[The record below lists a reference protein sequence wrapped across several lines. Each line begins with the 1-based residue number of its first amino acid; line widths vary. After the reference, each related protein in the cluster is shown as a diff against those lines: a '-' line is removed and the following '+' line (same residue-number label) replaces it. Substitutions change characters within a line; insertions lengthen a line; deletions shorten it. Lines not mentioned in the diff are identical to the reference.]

1 MEENVNIQS
10 NNTDSAANNVALSVS
25 DYKYSLYYK
34 LHIDHPDELST
45 ISSLNELGANI
56 SFKTVSDYS
65 QYYSA
70 ILDNVNVN
78 SETKYR
84 YLEILLKREAYTE
97 NGYNIAESTVLHEV
111 EELYPHQYK
120 YCFVIDEYAPAD
132 FANKT
137 NAVKMLLGVR
147 TFYKDEYAD
156 FKYYIDCVEFDSPA
170 KEIQHISM
178 VLTDAD
184 ESVVNQPNHDDG
196 RTVQTVGHVIFH
208 IDNISVN
215 TIGQFINSDTD
226 NTLKRFYLNKSYN
239 ENGELI
245 ANTNQYG
252 SLGEDSKYNLYIYHH
267 ETGEVIIKN
276 GYTPKKIHVLDN
288 PIWGKI
294 CYQDSSLEI
303 YTDESILVNPIT
315 ADIVKW
321 YFDLSNSTHGIGAAG
336 GIRYGSTPEEEVK
349 EFYFDE
355 AITNNLTEEKYKA
368 IHICDDNQAI
378 TLPNQYTK
386 EDYDD
391 KGFSSNVFAED
402 VFGNI
407 DFSKLYY
414 ENGNVVVN
422 TNGEYLDR
430 YGNVLTENNYVYRT
444 LFFKFYVPSNRTGS
458 NYDIPLFRAVTHKP
472 ISSDSIGQTV
482 EFEIR
487 VSIDNSTV
495 LLRQSSND
503 TTTVLNA
510 KVNGNNYLKYD
521 IWYTM
526 LCVVNHGT
534 IKYINITNATDYSNN
549 SLPINKGIGILPGTE
564 NYVEGNN
571 SSKRIS
577 VDKTT
582 TMTINYTC
590 SGAGTNGEIGIVPIA
605 TAYQYTDNDVIVGSS
620 NTVYAD
626 SPIIIS
632 DGTSKTGTC
641 AFSHGGYS
649 IIPGIKIIN
658 LKGGSTSNINLTINS
673 IKFGDKSYTSTS
685 FGKINLVDDG
695 VDILFTN
702 KTIDDYLSGQITIN
716 KTDDELKDPIG
727 GCWIEANYSTNDNFI
742 NTGLSKDTY
751 LKSNNSGNASDI
763 GISRIEF
770 GSNSLA
776 RPEECYIGKVGL
788 HIAYLDAA
796 INKSDP
802 YKFIPS
808 TIMEWLGA
816 GYKNIPKVKFVY
828 DNNTITINS
837 NSFKEIKDNKIWPI
851 LPADLPLGK
860 CKLQVVVGDSVKYDA
875 DYIVKTVKPD
885 DSTIDF
891 NIDFS
896 DDFDQAIK
904 DFTDRFYI
912 RQEKRAGDLSG
923 GENGHLV
930 YFNRGNNCVVFENH
944 GDFYDGEICCNEKDS
959 GENRWYGGVA
969 PQIQFPLN
977 SDGTV
982 KWYSEKNVPNPV
994 KPRTQ
999 RVGSLIQSKD
1009 YYGYGEFEIDIK
1021 IPADFKGEAI
1031 CWWMFHYQELYWPMD
1046 KDRFTFYAG
1055 GLDDNNGLDN
1065 PCHKYTVGN
1074 KKGQW
1079 NYRHS
1084 FKIDSGLPYIIVN
1097 NEIDMELGS
1106 EINQINTDKN
1116 PNNDPSIIFYVPLL
1130 DPRTVIGCTTKG
1142 ENYGLWLL
1150 DYEASLSA
1158 IQKKLKQ
1165 INDIEGDYIDRK
1177 NGEYLGITAAELT
1190 WVHVS
1195 TEINDRLCYDAST
1208 RAIRWNNWWTE
1219 PDVGGTLYKT
1229 KYSNVV
1235 RAVNGFDNLED
1246 GETGWDICN
1255 TIASTTP
1262 RTPLGSINLKAEN
1275 INDRYIPHEMDDGK
1289 WHTYKYVWHRDYT
1302 ECYIDGTLIRRNATC
1317 SPFIPMPF
1325 LIGGW
1330 FPSDNSWGAYA
1341 NDGFYGT
1348 WAGVKAPWD
1357 IRHFYVKRIKYRHY
1371 TEEES
1376 PRDQMLY
1383 HGETYPYS
1391 GLREFSVGEVKPII
1405 LHTIRLSRLPSN
1417 YTIVSDNTEVTINRV
1432 LLTAKEGTTAKIT
1445 ISAPQFEDYIYNA
1458 VFDSDKQEN
1467 IFMTRNKFPY
1477 TITTNATKVTIN
1489 NVEYIPVNNTVSVI
1503 LDENSI
1509 TYKAEKDGYISKT
1522 GTHNWDS
1529 LITDN
1534 NNITIELIEIPY
1546 IELRIVPSDS
1556 LVKINGEIFTE
1567 TNYYFTDLS
1576 PIQYEVS
1583 KEGYNTV
1590 TGTITPTSLENFYY
1604 NINLTE
1610 LTINTVTFI
1619 NAPEN
1624 AYIQEI
1630 ENQDITING
1639 LTVTARS
1646 DKSVTVTI
1654 KCNHYKDYT
1663 QEVTFEETKN
1673 ISVSMAYADY
1683 TITINELPSGTTMIN
1698 SNTQEVLGTGTS
1710 ISIVKPYSTE
1720 LNVIFKCTGYRDTNT
1735 TLRFDDNKELI
1746 VTMVQ
1751 ICILTINTNIED
1763 VTIICTS
1770 PNRAIVDGNKIISD
1784 KGDTLVFNIS
1794 KTGYNT
1800 INDTL
1805 QLTDNITK
1813 TYYLTAIGTK
1823 SLILNSTDYNSTVFI
1838 PENGYNANGIIET
1851 SAGAGNRVSVSVK
1864 PNVTLGRA
1872 FVFIK
1877 DYTPYIWTLPAITDE
1892 SDQIIYVDLPV
1903 EKDSDATTK
1912 VCSVNWST
1920 VDNAITPKL
1929 ELNWGDG
1936 YVEIPVGYNS
1946 FPMYDNANWSYRC
1959 SAAGYI
1965 TQEGI
1970 WNNGTN
1976 QTPLNIVLQVSNDI
1990 SITIDIQPTDAIV
2003 IISNTTDSF
2012 SQTVSNGDTI
2022 TLQKNK
2028 TYKVDVKYNN
2038 TVIYTENKT
2047 FTASGTYTLRVDIP
2061 EPNYNNYTEDYERV
2075 KNKITAIK
2083 EQSPND
2089 EFVIWGFLT
2098 DAHDN
2103 GESAAG
2109 SHVDTSMDRTSV
2121 NEDIVALAESN
2132 NFSIILHGGDSCG
2145 YGSNN
2150 YTGYTGSGKS
2160 PIALPNKNTEIDL
2173 NETTIQNIEQSFHL
2187 ASDTFKESTVPF
2199 MYTAGNHDSQGGGVK
2214 FNVYIP
2220 PKRLYDICVDP
2231 FKTKL
2236 TYTDTNHYSTNSY
2249 YDDVTH
2255 KIRFISVDMFFD
2267 DNNKKWEGTNLNLR
2281 TSFVKSAINS
2291 CPADYK
2297 IIILSHETFGPN
2309 WYGSSS
2315 ANRLYTITDE
2325 NKPYCDYDKYED
2337 IYTSIKTLTNF
2348 SNVIMFINGH
2358 HHVNNQSFSKENKL
2372 FICSEAAAI
2381 DTLDVFGGRGKNWDN
2396 KYGEPASHYHDIDYS
2411 SVTAFDVFVLNKT
2424 TMKLNV
2430 IRFGNGSD
2438 REFDLINNVFYYG
2451 HLSCTL
2457 TSSTITDFSD
2467 YHLFISTNPNPWELE
2482 SSADK
2487 FKQVIKLKPT
2497 DAGIISTENANGQT
2511 NAATEDLSK
2520 IGIPVNTELTI
2531 QVVKSVGYKHQ
2542 GVKVVGKYTWNAANN
2557 YNIALGNINI
2567 D

>member
-25 DYKYSLYYK
+25 DYKYSLYYR
-34 LHIDHPDELST
+34 LHIEHPDELST

-70 ILDNVNVN
+70 ILDSVNIN

-84 YLEILLKREAYTE
+84 YLEVLLKREAYIE
-97 NGYNIAESTVLHEV
+97 NGYNIAEQTVLHEV

-120 YCFVIDEYAPAD
+120 YCFIIDEYAPAD

-196 RTVQTVGHVIFH
+196 RTVQTVGNVIFH

-226 NTLKRFYLNKSYN
+226 TTLKRFYLSKSYN

-245 ANTNQYG
+245 SNTNQYG
-252 SLGEDSKYNLYIYHH
+252 ELGEDSKYNLYIYHH

-276 GYTPKKIHVLDN
+276 GYTPQKIHVLDN

-294 CYQDSSLEI
+294 CYQDSALEI
-303 YTDESILVNPIT
+303 YTDVDILNKGQVNT
-315 ADIVKW
+315 EEVKW
-321 YFDLSNSTHGIGAAG
+321 YFDLSNSTHGIGASG
-336 GIRYGSTPEEEVK
+336 GIQYPIPENEVK
-349 EFYFDE
+349 DFHFEKAVTDG
-355 AITNNLTEEKYKA
+355 NSNEKYTA
-368 IHICDDNQAI
+368 MFINDGNYI
-378 TLPNQYTK
+378 TLPNQYYK
-386 EDYDD
+386 DNYDD
-391 KGFSSNVFAED
+391 KGFASNCWTND
-402 VFGNI
+402 IFGNI
-407 DFSKLYY
+407 DFSKLSYN
-414 ENGNVVVN
+414 EDGTIRTNA
-422 TNGEYLDR
+422 NGEYIDR
-430 YGNVLTENNYVYRT
+430 YGNVLTESEYTVRT
-444 LFFKFYVPSNRTGS
+444 LFFKFYVKSPNDGNVT
-458 NYDIPLFRAVTHKP
+458 LLHAVNGTNN
-472 ISSDSIGQTV
+472 SIFT
-482 EFEIR
+482 
-487 VSIDNSTV
+487 
-495 LLRQSSND
+495 L
-503 TTTVLNA
+503 
-510 KVNGNNYLKYD
+510 KVNVTDSTIIVNDLNSYNVTINNESLKFNT
-521 IWYTM
+521 WYN
-526 LCVVNHGT
+526 LLLIVNHGVV
-534 IKYINITNATDYSNN
+534 KYINITDYYSYSTN
-549 SLPINKGIGILPGTE
+549 PIPVNIGVGYSPGKE
-564 NYVEGNN
+564 DYVEGQTT
-571 SSKRIS
+571 SKRIS
-577 VDKTT
+577 VDKTS
-582 TMTINYTC
+582 TMTITYKTI
-590 SGAGTNGEIGIVPIA
+590 GLTDDAVGEIAIVPVA
-605 TAYQYTDNDVIVGSS
+605 TAYQQADNNIIIGEP
-620 NTVYAD
+620 NTIYYS
-626 SPIIIS
+626 SPIVIKNTNNLIQES
-632 DGTSKTGTC
+632 VTFT
-641 AFSHGGYS
+641 HGGYS
-649 IIPGIKIIN
+649 IVPGYKIIN
-658 LKGGSTSNINLTINS
+658 LKGGCTKAFQICIDFITIDFNDITIKGDFVVDTPENTMFSVPYFGTDQLDGFFVFDVAKTTDS
-673 IKFGDKSYTSTS
+673 IKP
-685 FGKINLVDDG
+685 
-695 VDILFTN
+695 
-702 KTIDDYLSGQITIN
+702 
-716 KTDDELKDPIG
+716 PIG
-727 GCWIEANYSTNDNFI
+727 GMWIDVNEDCSALVDNTLNKDNFTEKT
-742 NTGLSKDTY
+742 NTICLGNPNS
-751 LKSNNSGNASDI
+751 SVNN
-763 GISRIEF
+763 
-770 GSNSLA
+770 L
-776 RPEECYIGKVGL
+776 YIGKIGL
-788 HIAYLDAA
+788 HIAYLNSLID
-796 INKSDP
+796 INNP
-802 YKFIPS
+802 YDFIPS
-808 TIMEWLGA
+808 SIMDSIGR
-816 GYKNIPKVKFVY
+816 GFIYQPKVVFKY
-828 DNNTITINS
+828 DNNTSIIFDS
-837 NSFKEIKDNKIWPI
+837 DKFKELKNNKVWVNLPDN
-851 LPADLPLGK
+851 LPLGE
-860 CKLQVVVGDSVKYDA
+860 CDVNVVAGEEILYSTK
-875 DYIVKTVKPD
+875 YIVKTVKPD
-885 DSTIDF
+885 DDTIDF

-896 DDFDQAIK
+896 NDFDQAIK

-982 KWYSEKNVPNPV
+982 KWYSEKNVPNPI

-1021 IPADFKGEAI
+1021 IPSDFKGEAI

-1150 DYEASLSA
+1150 DYEASLPA
-1158 IQKKLKQ
+1158 IQNKYKQ
-1165 INDIEGDYIDRK
+1165 INELEGDYIDRK
-1177 NGEYLGITAAELT
+1177 NGAYLGITAAELT

-1255 TIASTTP
+1255 TVASTTP
-1262 RTPLGSINLKAEN
+1262 RTPLGAINLKAEN

-1302 ECYIDGTLIRRNATC
+1302 ECYIDGNLIRRNATC

-1341 NDGFYGT
+1341 NEGFYGT

-1391 GLREFSVGEVKPII
+1391 GLREFSVGEVKPIV
-1405 LHTIRLSRLPSN
+1405 LHTIRLSRLPSD
-1417 YTIVSDNTEVTINRV
+1417 YSIVSDNAEVSINRA

-1445 ISAPQFEDYIYNA
+1445 ISAPQYEDYIYNA
-1458 VFDSDKQEN
+1458 VFDADKREN

-1489 NVEYIPVNNTVSVI
+1489 NIEYTPVNNTISIV

-1522 GTHNWDS
+1522 GIHNWDS

-1534 NNITIELIEIPY
+1534 NNITIELVKIPY

-1583 KEGYNTV
+1583 KEGYNTAKGV
-1590 TGTITPTSLENFYY
+1590 ITPTSLECFYY

-1610 LTINTVTFI
+1610 LTINTVTFT
-1619 NAPEN
+1619 NTPEG
-1624 AYIQEI
+1624 AYIPEVA
-1630 ENQDITING
+1630 NQNVSIVG
-1639 LTVTARS
+1639 LSLIARS
-1646 DKSVTVTI
+1646 DQVATATI

-1663 QEVTFEETKN
+1663 QEVTFEENKE
-1673 ISVSMAYADY
+1673 IPVSMEYADY
-1683 TITINELPSGTTMIN
+1683 TIILNGLPNGTTMVN
-1698 SNTQEVLGTGTS
+1698 SSTQEILGTGST
-1710 ISIVKPYSTE
+1710 ISIVKPYSTS
-1720 LNVIFKCTGYRDTNT
+1720 LNVIFKCAGYRDLNT
-1735 TLRFDDNKELI
+1735 TLVFDDNKELSPQMI
-1746 VTMVQ
+1746 QLCT
-1751 ICILTINTNIED
+1751 LTINTNVED

-1805 QLTDNITK
+1805 QLSVDTSK
-1813 TYYLTAIGTK
+1813 TYYLTAVGTK
-1823 SLILNSTDYNSTVFI
+1823 SLVLNSTSYASTVFI
-1838 PENGYNANGIIET
+1838 PEDGYNTNGIIGT

-1864 PNVTLGRA
+1864 PNVDLGRA

-1877 DYTPYIWTLPAITDE
+1877 DYPPYTWTLPAVTE
-1892 SDQIIYVDLPV
+1892 QSDQITYVDLPV
-1903 EKDSDATTK
+1903 EKESDAVTK
-1912 VCSVNWST
+1912 ICTVNWST
-1920 VDNAITPKL
+1920 VDNVVVPKL
-1929 ELNWGDG
+1929 ELDWGDG
-1936 YVEIPVGYNS
+1936 YVEIPAGYNS

-1959 SAAGYI
+1959 SATGYV
-1965 TQEGI
+1965 TQEGT

-1990 SITIDIQPTDAIV
+1990 SITIDIQPTDASV
-2003 IISNTTDSF
+2003 IISNTADNF
-2012 SQTVSNGDTI
+2012 NQTASNGSTI

-2038 TVIYTENKT
+2038 NIIYTENKT

-2061 EPNYNNYTEDYERV
+2061 EPNYNDYTEDYERV
-2075 KNKITAIK
+2075 QNKITAIK

-2089 EFVIWGFLT
+2089 EFVVWGFLT

-2103 GESAAG
+2103 GESASG
-2109 SHVDTSMDRTSV
+2109 SHVDTSMNRTSV
-2121 NEDIVALAESN
+2121 NEDIIALAEEN

-2150 YTGYTGSGKS
+2150 YTGYTGTGES

-2173 NETTIQNIEQSFHL
+2173 NEATVQNIEQSFHL
-2187 ASDTFKESTVPF
+2187 ASDAFKNTTVPF

-2267 DNNKKWEGTNLNLR
+2267 ANNEKWEGTNLNLR

-2309 WYGSSS
+2309 WYGSS
-2315 ANRLYTITDE
+2315 ADNRLYTITDA

-2358 HHVNNQSFSKENKL
+2358 HHINNQSFSKENKL

-2381 DTLDVFGGRGKNWDN
+2381 DTLDVFVGRGDNWDN
-2396 KYGEPASHYHDIDYS
+2396 KYGEPASHSHNIDYS
-2411 SVTAFDVFVLNKT
+2411 SVTSFDVFVLNKT

-2438 REFDLINNVFYYG
+2438 REFDLSNNKFYYG
-2451 HLSCTL
+2451 YLTASL

-2467 YHLFISTNPNPWELE
+2467 YHLFISTNPSPWGLE
-2482 SSADK
+2482 DSTDK
-2487 FKQVIKLKPT
+2487 FKICIKLKPT
-2497 DAGIISTENANGQT
+2497 ASGIITTGNANGET
-2511 NAATEDLSK
+2511 DATVDEISQ

-2531 QVVKSVGYKHQ
+2531 QVVKSVGYKYQ

-2557 YNIALGNINI
+2557 YRADLGNINI